1 MFKLSEIKITQNMI
15 SIIGLIILIS
25 FLFRYYLSDMVGVM
39 AIVAIA
45 FIFFYF
51 YSHLFESIARK
62 DFSVF
67 TKNIQT
73 HAMLFLLLLLL
84 IGSIMGKSRDPRN
97 AFRII
102 AIFISLFLVVK
113 SVLIEYY
120 MQREIADEL
129 KAEKE
134 IQDKVIIKLKRK

>member
-1 MFKLSEIKITQNMI
+1 MFKISQNMV
-15 SIIGLIILIS
+15 SIVGLIILIS

-67 TKNIQT
+67 TKDVQT

-113 SVLIEYY
+113 AVLIEYY
-120 MQREIADEL
+120 LKREVAAEL
-129 KAEKE
+129 ETEKE
-134 IQDKVIIKLKRK
+134 MKEHLVSKLKSK

>member
-1 MFKLSEIKITQNMI
+1 MFKISQNMV
-15 SIIGLIILIS
+15 SIVGLIILIS

-51 YSHLFESIARK
+51 YSHLFESIAKK

-67 TKNIQT
+67 TKDVQT

-84 IGSIMGKSRDPRN
+84 IGSITGKNRDPRN

-113 SVLIEYY
+113 AVLIEYY
-120 MQREIADEL
+120 LQREVAAEL
-129 KAEKE
+129 ETEKE
-134 IQDKVIIKLKRK
+134 MKEKVIRKLKSK

>member
-1 MFKLSEIKITQNMI
+1 MFKISQNMV
-15 SIIGLIILIS
+15 SIVGLIILIS

-67 TKNIQT
+67 TKDVQT

-113 SVLIEYY
+113 AVLIEYY
-120 MQREIADEL
+120 LKREVAAEL
-129 KAEKE
+129 ETEKE
-134 IQDKVIIKLKRK
+134 MKEHLVSKLKRK

>member
-1 MFKLSEIKITQNMI
+1 MFKLSEIKISQNMI
-15 SIIGLIILIS
+15 SIVGLIILIS

-51 YSHLFESIARK
+51 YSHLFESIVK
-62 DFSVF
+62 KNFSVF
-67 TKNIQT
+67 TKNVQT

-84 IGSIMGKSRDPRN
+84 IGSITGKSRDPRN

-120 MQREIADEL
+120 LQREVTAEL
-129 KAEKE
+129 EKE
-134 IQDKVIIKLKRK
+134 KKKENQLIRKLKRK